1 MAINLEKKSPVIPTS
16 QTATLAVVCVA
27 HFLMPFMMSA
37 VGIALPVIGREF
49 GASAVQLGLVE
60 TTYVLSASVFLLAMG
75 RLGDLVGRRQIFRLG
90 LAIFTISGGLI
101 SQAWSIHSVIVLRFF
116 QGIGGSMVMATT
128 MAMVVTAF
136 PENQRGRALGL
147 ATASVYAGISFGP
160 FLGGSLVTWLGW
172 RAIFYLCV
180 PLGGLAFIVA
190 TVKLTE
196 EGAAAKG
203 ESFDWR
209 GWIIY
214 ALSIVALIT
223 GVMRLNY
230 GGLWWLVA
238 SMGVAGLMLFLWY
251 ESRQDYPL
259 INTDLL
265 RHNRMFAMSSVAALL
280 NYAGTFGITFYLSL
294 YLQYVKGFPPH
305 TAGLILIVQ
314 PVVQTIFSPMCG
326 RLSDRYPAER
336 VATVGMFFCAVGI
349 GVAATISEVTSLS
362 FIVMVLVILGAGFA
376 LFSTANTNAIMGSVA
391 ARNLGVAS
399 GFAASMRTLGMMAS
413 MTIITL
419 MFSFY
424 LGEQSVTLATQNE
437 FIQSMQGSLLVFSGL
452 CFAAV
457 VSSFS
462 RHRSA

>member
-1 MAINLEKKSPVIPTS
+1 MSVSCDKENRTKSVS
-16 QTATLAVVCVA
+16 QTATLIVVCVA

-37 VGIALPVIGREF
+37 VGVALPVIGREF
-49 GASAVQLGLVE
+49 SASAVQLGLVE

-90 LAIFTISGGLI
+90 LAIFTVSGGLI
-101 SQAWSIHSVIVLRFF
+101 SQAWSIHGVILLRFF
-116 QGIGGSMVMATT
+116 QGMGGSMVMATT

-136 PENQRGRALGL
+136 PATQRGRALGI
-147 ATASVYAGISFGP
+147 ATASVYAGISCGP

-172 RAIFYLCV
+172 RSIFYLCV
-180 PLGGLAFIVA
+180 PLGVMAFSVA
-190 TVKLTE
+190 TVKLAE
-196 EGAAAKG
+196 EGATAKG

-214 ALSIVALIT
+214 ALSILALIS

-230 GGLWWLVA
+230 GEVWWLVA
-238 SMGVAGLMLFLWY
+238 IIGVAGFILFLWY
-251 ESRQDYPL
+251 ESRQRYPL
-259 INTDLL
+259 LNTNLL
-265 RHNRMFAMSSVAALL
+265 RHNRMFALSNIAALF
-280 NYAGTFGITFYLSL
+280 NYAGTFGITFFLSL

-314 PVVQTIFSPMCG
+314 PIVQTVFSPLCG
-326 RLSDRYPAER
+326 RLSDRFPAAK
-336 VATVGMFFCAVGI
+336 VATVGMLFCAAGI
-349 GVAATISEVTSLS
+349 GVAATISRSTSLG
-362 FIVMVLVILGAGFA
+362 FIVMVLVMLGAGFA

-391 ARNLGVAS
+391 ARDLGVAS
-399 GFAASMRTLGMMAS
+399 GFSASMRTLGMMAS
-413 MTIITL
+413 MAIITV

-452 CFAAV
+452 CVAAV
-457 VSSFS
+457 VSSFG